1 MSLSTLKTTVSVG
14 HVDLILTVYSVSTVY
29 YQYKR
34 TVFALPPFKHFQ
46 FLDVNSHQSEHIAK
60 LQTFSMSGRRKS
72 RTSKFRESDIND
84 LLLMLQALLP
94 QQNQTSNSRVWQLTM
109 AVNAN
114 FKEWKFLHSLNKILS
129 MFCCRYQWAW
139 CRS

>member
-46 FLDVNSHQSEHIAK
+46 FLDVNSHQSEHNCKTANF
-60 LQTFSMSGRRKS
+60 QH
-72 RTSKFRESDIND
+72 
-84 LLLMLQALLP
+84 
-94 QQNQTSNSRVWQLTM
+94 VWQKK
-109 AVNAN
+109 VQN
-114 FKEWKFLHSLNKILS
+114 FKIQRK
-129 MFCCRYQWAW
+129 
-139 CRS
+139 